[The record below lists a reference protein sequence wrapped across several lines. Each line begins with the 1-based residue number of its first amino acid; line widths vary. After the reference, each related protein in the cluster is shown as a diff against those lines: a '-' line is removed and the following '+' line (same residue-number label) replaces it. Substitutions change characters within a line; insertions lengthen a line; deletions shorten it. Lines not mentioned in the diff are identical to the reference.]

1 MLFTGGTEIG
11 RKVYEGAA
19 SHLTPVTLELGGKSP
34 VIVSADADIDV
45 AAKRIA
51 WTKLINSGQ
60 ICIAPDYV
68 LADAKIRDELVD
80 KIKAAVDDLRV
91 RGPRRAS
98 ASSTSG
104 TSTG

>member
-1 MLFTGGTEIG
+1 M
-11 RKVYEGAA
+11 
-19 SHLTPVTLELGGKSP
+19 
-34 VIVSADADIDV
+34 IVAADADIDV

-68 LADAKIRDELVD
+68 LADATIRDELVA
-80 KIKAAVDDLRV
+80 KIGEAVATFEA
-91 RGPRRAS
+91 GNSAAS